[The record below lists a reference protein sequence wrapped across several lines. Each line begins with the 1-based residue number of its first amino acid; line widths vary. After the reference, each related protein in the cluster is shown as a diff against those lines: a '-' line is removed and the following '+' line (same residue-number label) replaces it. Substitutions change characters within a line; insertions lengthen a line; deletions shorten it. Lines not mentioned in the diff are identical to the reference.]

1 MESAQEI
8 TEEIPEE
15 IPEEITCERC
25 EEAREIISLGLCE
38 NCLDERDRYEEDR
51 IAEYI
56 REEV

>member
-1 MESAQEI
+1 MESAQ
-8 TEEIPEE
+8 EIPEE